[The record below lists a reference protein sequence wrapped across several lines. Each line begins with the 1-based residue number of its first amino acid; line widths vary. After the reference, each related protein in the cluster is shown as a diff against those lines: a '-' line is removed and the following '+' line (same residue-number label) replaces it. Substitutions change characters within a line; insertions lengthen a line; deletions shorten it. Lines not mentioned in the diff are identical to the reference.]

1 MSNAIYAQYPTE
13 IQDIIKQLYYTE
25 DCEIDFHDDFSK
37 TFWVYLFFKST
48 KAWKLLFKNSMTF
61 PFFFFMSIR
70 TLNVTIGAGRVRLS
84 NQTKLYVRVDN

>member
-1 MSNAIYAQYPTE
+1 MLYWIFFFAVISLILELKAVGMSNAIYAQYPTE

-48 KAWKLLFKNSMTF
+48 KAWKLLF
-61 PFFFFMSIR
+61 
-70 TLNVTIGAGRVRLS
+70 
-84 NQTKLYVRVDN
+84 